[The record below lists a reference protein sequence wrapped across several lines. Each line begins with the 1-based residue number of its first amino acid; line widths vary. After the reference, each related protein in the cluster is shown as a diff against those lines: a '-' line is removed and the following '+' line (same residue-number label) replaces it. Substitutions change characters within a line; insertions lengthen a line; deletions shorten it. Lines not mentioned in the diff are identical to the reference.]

1 MEFAGPEDLH
11 VLHSS
16 QGLGIILGLVIGKP
30 LGIMLMSWLVWRMG
44 LATLPHGVNWK
55 MLTGVACLGGIGFTM
70 SIFIDNLAFATPS
83 FIAAGKIAV
92 LAASTL
98 AAVLGLVWLQF
109 ALRKARTEC

>member
-1 MEFAGPEDLH
+1 
-11 VLHSS
+11 
-16 QGLGIILGLVIGKP
+16 
-30 LGIMLMSWLVWRMG
+30 MSWLVWRMG
-44 LATLPHGVNWK
+44 LATLPRCELENVNRSS
-55 MLTGVACLGGIGFTM
+55 LLGGIGFTM

-109 ALRKARTEC
+109 ALRKSSNRMLTHGEWQMLKIILRKVFSIH